1 MVFARACLGL
11 AVVRVSAQDPV
22 MYDPFQPPEV
32 VLQNQQLF
40 DEMMYQQPL
49 SHEFQGPDDG
59 SAACQAKQS
68 ENLFHQGMSKLAVG
82 GVYCGQAADSRWW
95 DVTVQRQNCDGSYSV
110 VVKDEVATAWPVAQ
124 RAYFLDMACDEFYRD
139 ALRAEGLSEQ
149 EIADA
154 LGSQVHSQNEADGL
168 TYFAS
173 DATPQYQYQPQP
185 VSRPVEITPVTP
197 PKTSRW
203 PTASDKKMPW
213 KVVAGAAAAGA
224 VPVIYGLTGS

>member
-11 AVVRVSAQDPV
+11 AVVRVSAQDP
-22 MYDPFQPPEV
+22 MMPDPFQPPGD
-32 VLQNQQLF
+32 LFQGQQLL
-40 DEMMYQQPL
+40 DQLIYQQPL
-49 SHEFQGPDDG
+49 GELPTMGYFQGADDG

-68 ENLFHQGMSKLAVG
+68 ENPFHQGMSKLAVG

-95 DVTVQRQNCDGSYSV
+95 DVTVQTQNCDGSYSV
-110 VVKDEVATAWPVAQ
+110 VVKDEVATTWPVAQ
-124 RAYFLDMACDEFYRD
+124 RAYFLDMACDEFYRE

-149 EIADA
+149 EIANA
-154 LGSQVHSQNEADGL
+154 LPSQSHSQNHADGL
-168 TYFAS
+168 TYFAG
-173 DATPQYQYQPQP
+173 DTTPQQQPQ
-185 VSRPVEITPVTP
+185 PVEITPVTP